1 MGSVKDLIVMEKPLK
16 NKTGRGRFIFS
27 DRYSVFDWGEMPDHI
42 PNKGKSLCISAAYFF
57 EKLESMGIKT
67 HYLGLVEDGQ
77 LKRISEVKG
86 PVDIMEI
93 KLLRVLKP
101 PKTTDG
107 YNYSDYKQEDSNFLV
122 PLEVIFRNSLPAGSS
137 VFKRIEKRELEL
149 KELGLEKMPIPGEN
163 LEKPFLDV
171 STKLEESDRYMNWKE
186 AKRITNFSDDQL
198 SEIKDITTIVNKL
211 IAEEADRIG
220 LKYEDGK
227 IEFGLDVNRKL
238 LIVDVLGIL
247 DECRFTFK
255 GMPIS
260 KEIAR
265 LYYRKTNWFK
275 ELIEVK
281 KKDELSWKDKVNLS
295 PPPLPPRLKEL
306 ISMAYCAF
314 ANEITERLWF
324 PKIPT
329 MKEILEEITLI
340 LILKGV
346 SDE

>member
-1 MGSVKDLIVMEKPLK
+1 VGSVKDLIIIEKPLK
-16 NKTGRGRFIFS
+16 NKTGRGKFIFS

-77 LKRISEVKG
+77 LKRISEVKY
-86 PVDIMEI
+86 PVDIMEVE
-93 KLLRVLKP
+93 LLRVLKP
-101 PKTTDG
+101 PKTANG
-107 YNYSDYKQEDSNFLV
+107 YDYSDYKTENCNLLV

-137 VFKRIEKRELEL
+137 IFKRLEKGELEL
-149 KELGLEKMPIPGEN
+149 KQLGLEKMPAPGDS

-186 AKRITNFSDDQL
+186 AKRITNFSESQL
-198 SEIKDITTIVNKL
+198 DEIRDMTTIVNKL
-211 IAEEADRIG
+211 ITEEANRIG

-227 IEFGLDVNRKL
+227 IEFGLDVDKKL
-238 LIVDVLGIL
+238 LIVDVLGTL

-255 GMPIS
+255 EMPIS

-265 LYYRKTNWFK
+265 LYYRKTPWYK
-275 ELIEVK
+275 ELIDAK
-281 KKDELSWKDKVNLS
+281 KEDELNWKEKVNLS
-295 PPPLPPRLKEL
+295 PPPLPARLKEL

-314 ANEITERLWF
+314 TNEITGRVWF
-324 PKIPT
+324 SKIPT
-329 MKEILEEITLI
+329 MKKILEEII
-340 LILKGV
+340 SFI
-346 SDE
+346 

>member
-1 MGSVKDLIVMEKPLK
+1 MGSVKDLIVIEKPLK

-57 EKLESMGIKT
+57 EKLESMEIKT
-67 HYLGLVEDGQ
+67 HYLGLVENGQ
-77 LKRISEVKG
+77 FKRISDVKD
-86 PVDIMEI
+86 PVDIMEV

-101 PKTTDG
+101 PKTADG
-107 YNYSDYKQEDSNFLV
+107 YDYSDYKTENCNLLV

-137 VFKRIEKRELEL
+137 IFKRLEKGELEL
-149 KELGLEKMPIPGEN
+149 KELELEKMPIPGEN
-163 LEKPFLDV
+163 LEKSFLDV

-186 AKRITNFSDDQL
+186 AKRITNFSEGQL
-198 SEIKDITTIVNKL
+198 SEIRKVTTIINKL
-211 IAEEADRIG
+211 ITEEADRIG

-227 IEFGLDVNRKL
+227 IEFGLDVNKEL
-238 LIVDVLGIL
+238 LIVDVLGTL

-265 LYYRKTNWFK
+265 LYYRKTPWFK
-275 ELIEVK
+275 EIVEVK
-281 KKDELSWKDKVNLS
+281 RKDELSWKDKVNLS
-295 PPPLPPRLKEL
+295 PPPLPSRLKEL

-314 ANEITERLWF
+314 ANEITGRKWF
-324 PKIPT
+324 PKIPA